1 MHVIVKKYIHL
12 CYGSLSYFVR
22 TPVEECNK
30 EKLKPKMKRIFT
42 LFVFVLGAMLFVA
55 CEKVVG
61 GDTTTNNDQTGQ
73 EGRPEDAKKEYTLTL
88 TTPSVMEFAVEGG
101 MGEIGYTL
109 TEVTRANETP
119 DVDIPEEEPVTG
131 DSAADDEPEE
141 KLPLPEVACEAEW
154 ITDIAVSSKAVE
166 FKVLPGTGEE
176 REALVALSYEDQKV
190 QVLVRQKGDDVEYD
204 VEFRAN
210 YLNGSYYGKLS
221 TYGFNY
227 FIILSDMGAE
237 NQNDTY
243 GTQYRFDLYAGES
256 SIFEPVDYVPEGVYV
271 FGECTPGTIDASQS
285 YCLTANGNDVDFAS
299 ATVTVTENKIVAV
312 VRMMNGEVHRVTYEG
327 SLALDYLEPTAEDV
341 AHSALTSDVNF
352 NVTGGSINAYYRGDY
367 FGKGV
372 DVWFLHMVENT
383 VGGYSGDYL
392 MMDLMVDKSEGGYDN
407 KDAFVGVYSKADNT
421 TENYVDHFAP
431 GYMRVDYMQ
440 MHTWFAND
448 LKSENE
454 AWAPFVDGNITITK
468 EGDIFT
474 ITMDG
479 IDDKGNK
486 IQGSFSGT
494 VIDYQNQA
502 YDL

>member
-1 MHVIVKKYIHL
+1 MHVIVKKYLHL
-12 CYGSLSYFVR
+12 YYGSLSYFVR
-22 TPVEECNK
+22 TLVEEYNK

-42 LFVFVLGAMLFVA
+42 LFAFVLGSMLFVA
-55 CEKVVG
+55 CDK
-61 GDTTTNNDQTGQ
+61 NNDGNSATDKPG
-73 EGRPEDAKKEYTLTL
+73 DSNKEYILTL
-88 TTPSVMEFAVEGG
+88 TTASVMEFEVEGG

-109 TEVTRANETP
+109 TEETRAHETP
-119 DVDIPEEEPVTG
+119 DTDIPTEHPLTG
-131 DSAADDEPEE
+131 DSAADDEPDE
-141 KLPLPEVACEAEW
+141 KHPLPEVACEADW

-166 FKVLPGTGEE
+166 FKVQPGAGPE
-176 REALVALSYEDQKV
+176 RESIITVSYEEQKFY
-190 QVLVRQKGDDVEYD
+190 VLVRQKGVATEYD

-243 GTQYRFDLYAGES
+243 GTQYRFDLYAGVS
-256 SIFEPVDYVPEGVYV
+256 SIFEPIDYVPEGVYV
-271 FGECTPGTIDASQS
+271 FGECTPGTIDATQS
-285 YCLTANGNDVDFAS
+285 YYLDANGNDMDLAS
-299 ATVTVTENKIVAV
+299 ATVTVTKDKIVAV
-312 VRMMNGEVHRVTYEG
+312 VRMMNGKVHRVTYEG
-327 SLALDYLEPTAEDV
+327 NLALDYLEPTAEDGV
-341 AHSALTSDVNF
+341 HSALTSDVDF

-367 FGKGV
+367 FGKDV

-407 KDAFVGVYSKADNT
+407 KDAFVGVYTKADHT
-421 TENYVDHFAP
+421 TESYADHFAP
-431 GYMRVDYMQ
+431 GYMRVDYTQ
-440 MHTWFAND
+440 MHTWFVKGM
-448 LKSENE
+448 KSENE